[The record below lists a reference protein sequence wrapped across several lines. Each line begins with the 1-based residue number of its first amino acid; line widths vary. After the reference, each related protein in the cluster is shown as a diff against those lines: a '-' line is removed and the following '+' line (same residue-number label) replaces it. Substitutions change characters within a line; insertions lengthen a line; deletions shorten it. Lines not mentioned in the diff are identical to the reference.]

1 MHRRDTLKALAAG
14 AFLAARGHAVAQAFP
29 TRPVKLVVPFPP
41 GGTGD
46 AIARAVA
53 KDLAPRLGQPV
64 VVENKPGGST
74 LLATRAV
81 LSAPHDGHTILLNNT
96 SLVQQAILRSDAG
109 YVPMQD
115 FAALAAACEVP
126 VVLAVPAEIPVTSV
140 AEFVGWVRAHPGRTS
155 YASTGMG
162 STAHVIGEDF
172 KRRHGMDSTHVPYQG
187 DAALIGDLLT
197 SRVQWTLGT
206 PVLLAKQA
214 AQGKLRLL
222 AVTGTRRVPGLPDVP
237 TFQQVGEEGFDV
249 VGWFGF
255 FTPAAVP
262 ATITERLGV
271 ELEASMQG
279 AGYRAFLDANMLAPG
294 RERGARFLAS
304 VQALDAYWRRL
315 IKTNGIRID

>member
-1 MHRRDTLKALAAG
+1 MFRRDSLKALAG
-14 AFLAARGHAVAQAFP
+14 GTLLAAWRSGAAQAFP
-29 TRPVKLVVPFPP
+29 TRPVRLVVPFPP

-64 VVENKPGGST
+64 VIENKPGAST
-74 LLATRAV
+74 LLAVRAV
-81 LSAPHDGHTILLNNT
+81 LSAPHDGHTLLLNNT
-96 SLVQQAILRSDAG
+96 SLVQQPILRNDAG
-109 YVPMQD
+109 YVAMRD

-126 VVLAVPAEIPVTSV
+126 VVLAVPAGIPVRTV
-140 AEFVGWVRAHPGRTS
+140 AEFVAYVRAHPGSTS
-155 YASTGMG
+155 YASSGLG

-172 KRRHGMDSTHVPYQG
+172 KRRHGLDSVHVPYPG

-197 SRVQWTLGT
+197 NRVQWTLGT

-214 AQGKLRLL
+214 AAGKLRLL
-222 AVTGTRRVPGLPDVP
+222 AVTGTRRLSGLPEVP
-237 TFQQVGEEGFDV
+237 TFQQLGVEGFDV

-255 FTPAAVP
+255 FAPAGVPAAV
-262 ATITERLGV
+262 AERLGV

-279 AGYRAFLDANMLAPG
+279 AAYREFLDLAMMSPG

-304 VQALDAYWRRL
+304 VQTLDDYWRRL
-315 IKTNGIRID
+315 ITANHIRVE